1 MNWDR
6 VEGNW
11 RQLKGL
17 YKEHWG
23 KLTDDQLEI
32 IAGKRERLIGVL
44 QESYCVAQDEAERQV
59 KEWEN
64 SKERAI
70 AFELALRRDSIR
82 ELA

>member
-11 RQLKGL
+11 RHLKGMF
-17 YKEHWG
+17 KEHWG
-23 KLTDDQLEI
+23 ELTDQQLDI

-44 QESYCVAQDEAERQV
+44 QESYGIEPEEVERRI
-59 KEWEN
+59 KEWEK
-64 SKERAI
+64 SEARAI
-70 AFELALRRDSIR
+70 AFEQALRRNSIR

>member
-11 RQLKGL
+11 RQLRGL
-17 YKEHWG
+17 FKEQWG
-23 KLTDDQLEI
+23 RIGNDQLEV

-44 QESYCVAQDEAERQV
+44 QESYGIAKDEAERRV

-64 SKERAI
+64 SKRRVD
-70 AFELALRRDSIR
+70 AFEQALRR
-82 ELA
+82 